1 MTMSTPAKNLAHE
14 MDRQRRK
21 LRMSYAALSKRSG
34 VSAPTIMRT
43 LSGRNLKIS
52 VENLLAIAE
61 ALGVE
66 IGVKKIVKPSK
77 LKEDQARRKA
87 KQLVGM
93 VQGTSGLEA
102 QAVDR
107 DTVKEMTTR
116 TYHELL
122 AGSPRRLWGE

>member
-43 LSGRNLKIS
+43 LSGRNPKIS

-107 DTVKEMTTR
+107 DTVNE
-116 TYHELL
+116 
-122 AGSPRRLWGE
+122 

>member
-1 MTMSTPAKNLAHE
+1 MSTPAKNLAHE

-34 VSAPTIMRT
+34 VSVPTIMRA
-43 LSGRNLKIS
+43 LSGRNPKIS

-107 DTVKEMTTR
+107 DTVNEMTTR